1 MYDHLLEIL
10 TVCSAS
16 SVAPTTPLHH
26 GEEERPEQTSEANP
40 NADKR
45 RRCEGGFGAEEE
57 HPPYRD
63 ATSEKAEAA
72 AEAAAAGSSGERDG
86 RTRPSSSISEKES
99 QTAGAAATA
108 AAYSYRLELQVPTR
122 WLCKP

>member
-1 MYDHLLEIL
+1 MYDHLLEIV

-40 NADKR
+40 KADKR

-57 HPPYRD
+57 HPPYQD

-72 AEAAAAGSSGERDG
+72 AKKQDKLEAKKMSKG
-86 RTRPSSSISEKES
+86 
-99 QTAGAAATA
+99 
-108 AAYSYRLELQVPTR
+108 LQVSE
-122 WLCKP
+122 CSV